1 MQQYD
6 YKVVPAPRRLKRI
19 RGVSSSAELCAVT
32 LAETLNAVAR
42 EGWEYLRAEQV
53 SAAQEGGWF
62 RRGAEVVETVL
73 IFRRPREPV
82 GARIRVEGEAPAA
95 VAVPAEP
102 LVRPLGERLQGAERR
117 REPSLGHAAEP
128 EADSTPL
135 RPSPRLGPAKKP

>member
-1 MQQYD
+1 
-6 YKVVPAPRRLKRI
+6 
-19 RGVSSSAELCAVT
+19 VT

-53 SAAQEGGWF
+53 SAAQDGGWF

-73 IFRRPREPV
+73 IFRRPREAV
-82 GARIRVEGEAPAA
+82 GARISVEGEAPAS

-102 LVRPLGERLQGAERR
+102 LVRPLGERLQGVERR
-117 REPSLGHAAEP
+117 REPSLGHATEP

-135 RPSPRLGPAKKP
+135 RPSPRLGPAEKP